1 LATILRIAVHV
12 FKDSVRDKVLYA
24 IAAFA
29 VLMIAASVLLGQTSG
44 GQDVKIIK
52 DLGLAAISIF
62 GLFGAIFIG
71 IGLVSKEVER
81 RSIYG
86 LLVKPM
92 TRPQF
97 VLGKFCG
104 LVLTLAVNVSVMTL
118 AFYAV
123 LAYYDWTL
131 TAGEKAAIEAPALD
145 PALLKATFLILVEL
159 VVVTAI
165 ALFFSTFAGPM
176 VSAALTFGA
185 VVIGNFNADLKN
197 FESVVDSQPVAW
209 LAKVL
214 YYALPNLAPFDVKS
228 QVVHA
233 QPVPFDYIG
242 LSVGYAGLYVGML
255 LLLATLIFSRRDF
268 K

>member
-1 LATILRIAVHV
+1 MA
-12 FKDSVRDKVLYA
+12 
-24 IAAFA
+24 
-29 VLMIAASVLLGQTSG
+29 LGQLTA
-44 GQDVKIIK
+44 GQEVKIIK

-62 GLFGAIFIG
+62 GLFIAIFIG

-97 VLGKFCG
+97 VLGKYAG
-104 LVLTLAVNVSVMTL
+104 LVLTLAVNVIVMTL
-118 AFYAV
+118 ALYAV
-123 LAYYDWTL
+123 LAFYEWTL
-131 TAGEKAAIEAPALD
+131 PKEVKAAFETPVLD
-145 PALLKATFLILVEL
+145 PSLLKATFLILVEL
-159 VVVTAI
+159 VVITAV

-176 VSAALTFGA
+176 VSAALTFG
-185 VVIGNFNADLKN
+185 VVIVGNFNADLKN
-197 FESVVDSQPVAW
+197 FEAVIDSQPLVW

-214 YYALPNLAPFDVKS
+214 YYALPNLAPFDVKA

-233 QPVPFDYIG
+233 QPVPFGYIG

-255 LLLATLIFSRRDF
+255 LLLAMLIFSRRDF

>member
-1 LATILRIAVHV
+1 MATILRIAIHV

-24 IAAFA
+24 IVLFA
-29 VLMIAASVLLGQTSG
+29 VLMISASLLLSQITAGQE
-44 GQDVKIIK
+44 VKIIK
-52 DLGLAAISIF
+52 DLGLAAISVF
-62 GLFGAIFIG
+62 GLFAAIFIG

-97 VLGKFCG
+97 VLGKFLG
-104 LVLTLAVNVSVMTL
+104 LVLTLAVNVTVMTL
-118 AFYAV
+118 ALYAV
-123 LAYYDWTL
+123 LAYHESGL
-131 TAGEKAAIEAPALD
+131 SEMSKKALEAPALD

-159 VVVTAI
+159 VVVTSV

-176 VSAALTFGA
+176 TSAALTFGA
-185 VVIGNFNADLKN
+185 VLIGNFNADLKN
-197 FESVVDSQPVAW
+197 FESVIDSQPMVW
-209 LAKVL
+209 LAKAL
-214 YYALPNLAPFDVKS
+214 YYTLPNLAPFDVKA

-233 QPVPFDYIG
+233 QPVPLGYIG
-242 LSVGYAGLYVGML
+242 LSLGYAGLYVGML

>member
-1 LATILRIAVHV
+1 
-12 FKDSVRDKVLYA
+12 
-24 IAAFA
+24 
-29 VLMIAASVLLGQTSG
+29 MLLGQATA
-44 GQDVKIIK
+44 GQEVKIIK

-62 GLFGAIFIG
+62 GLFIAIFIG

-92 TRPQF
+92 SRPQF

-104 LVLTLAVNVSVMTL
+104 LVLTLIVNVAVMTL
-118 AFYAV
+118 ALYAV
-123 LAYYDWTL
+123 LAFYDWSL
-131 TAGEKAAIEAPALD
+131 PAEAKAVFEAPALD

-159 VVVTAI
+159 VVVTAV
-165 ALFFSTFAGPM
+165 ALLFSTFAGPM
-176 VSAALTFGA
+176 VSAALTFG
-185 VVIGNFNADLKN
+185 VVIVGNFNADLKN
-197 FESVVDSQPVAW
+197 FESVIDSQPVVW

-214 YYALPNLAPFDVKS
+214 YYALPNLAPFDVKL

-233 QPVPFDYIG
+233 QPVPFGYVG
-242 LSVGYAGLYVGML
+242 LSLGYAGLYVGMM

>member
-1 LATILRIAVHV
+1 MATILRIAFHV

-24 IAAFA
+24 IVVFA
-29 VLMIAASVLLGQTSG
+29 VLMISASLLLGQATA
-44 GQDVKIIK
+44 GQDIKIIK

-62 GLFGAIFIG
+62 GLFYAIFIG

-104 LVLTLAVNVSVMTL
+104 LVLTLAVNVTVMTL

-123 LAYYDWTL
+123 LAFHNSTL
-131 TAGEKAAIEAPALD
+131 PPNAKAALEAPALD
-145 PALLKATFLILVEL
+145 PALMKATFLILVEL
-159 VVVTAI
+159 VVVTAV
-165 ALFFSTFAGPM
+165 ALFFSTFAGPL
-176 VSAALTFGA
+176 VSAGLTFGA
-185 VVIGNFNADLKN
+185 VIIGNFNADLKN
-197 FESVVDSQPVAW
+197 FEAVVDSQPMAW

-214 YYALPNLAPFDVKS
+214 YYALPNLAPFDVKA

-233 QPVPFDYIG
+233 QPVPFGYIG